1 LRRFTAAGLRG
12 SPRRVP
18 TGART
23 AGVGLCAGLPAPPP
37 HAGAPTRIDK
47 ILFKS
52 DHSQF

>member
-18 TGART
+18 TGARCRRE
-23 AGVGLCAGLPAPPP
+23 ALRRLAAAAARECAE
-37 HAGAPTRIDK
+37 HIRIDK
-47 ILFKS
+47 ILFNP

>member
-23 AGVGLCAGLPAPPP
+23 AGVGLCAGLPAPP
-37 HAGAPTRIDK
+37 GAHTRIDK
-47 ILFKS
+47 ILFNP